1 MIEFLEFAGYF
12 LYTFIMEKFPL
23 KKESADAIT
32 PENFETLKKQLSEQV
47 WAGKY
52 DKALPLADEMLKY
65 RTENGDRDAALVN
78 YASNYYSAA
87 SRLWKEKGTKEI
99 VSVGK
104 YMNTALRALQERLEK
119 EIEIGGGKKAG
130 MIPVSLDRMIAS
142 ELDVMQAV
150 YRKAAVIADKVPL
163 VKPMRQLL
171 LSKENDKVRDW
182 DAAALLS
189 IRAGL
194 NKVRE
199 ARESEKPE
207 APHTEI
213 FLRIGAFE
221 IAKRYGWNKDAK
233 TRANKVFELAKEYPW
248 PSKKNVN
255 GQDVRVARQLRDVA
269 LAIDDKERA
278 IEYEKRAKLYAEKVP
293 DKKAKL

>member
-1 MIEFLEFAGYF
+1 
-12 LYTFIMEKFPL
+12 MEKFPL
-23 KKESADAIT
+23 KKESANAIT
-32 PENFETLKKQLSEQV
+32 PENFEVQKKQLSEQI

-52 DKALPLADEMLKY
+52 DAALPLADKMLEY

-87 SRLWKEKGTKEI
+87 SRVWKEKGTKEMTL
-99 VSVGK
+99 VGK

-119 EIEIGGGKKAG
+119 EIEIGGGKKEG
-130 MIPVSLDRMIAS
+130 MIPVSLNRMTAS

-163 VKPMRQLL
+163 VKPIRQML
-171 LSKENDKVRDW
+171 LSKEKDKVRDW

-194 NKVRE
+194 NKVRD
-199 ARESEKPE
+199 AKKSNRPE

-213 FLRIGAFE
+213 FLQIGAFE
-221 IAKRYGWNKDAK
+221 IAKRYGWDKDAQS
-233 TRANKVFELAKEYPW
+233 RAKKILKLAEKYPW
-248 PSKKNVN
+248 PTEDNAR

-269 LAIDDKERA
+269 RAINDNERA
-278 IEYEKRAKLYAEKVP
+278 VEYERKAKLYAERVP
-293 DKKAKL
+293 DQKAKL

>member
-1 MIEFLEFAGYF
+1 
-12 LYTFIMEKFPL
+12 MEKPPF
-23 KKESADAIT
+23 KKENVDDVIT
-32 PENFETLKKQLSEQV
+32 PENFEARRKQLSEQV

-52 DKALPLADEMLKY
+52 DEALPLADKVLEY
-65 RTENGDRDAALVN
+65 RTEKGDRGAALVN

-87 SRLWKEKGTKEI
+87 SRLWKEKGAKEI
-99 VSVGK
+99 ASVGI

-119 EIEIGGGKKAG
+119 EIEAGGGKKAG
-130 MIPVSLDRMIAS
+130 MIPVSLDRMTAS

-171 LSKENDKVRDW
+171 LSKEKDKVRDW

-194 NKVRE
+194 NKVRD
-199 ARESEKPE
+199 AKKLNKLE

-213 FLRIGAFE
+213 FLRVGAFE
-221 IAKRYGWNKDAK
+221 IAKRYGWDKDAK
-233 TRANKVFELAKEYPW
+233 VRANKVFELAEEYPW
-248 PSKKNVN
+248 PSKKNVH

-269 LAIDDKERA
+269 LAINDNERA
-278 IEYEKRAKLYAEKVP
+278 AEYEKKAKLYAESVP
-293 DKKAKL
+293 DQKAKL